1 MPTLR
6 TYRTDAE
13 LLDAQLAHHARY
25 GLPVRDLDLLDGSA
39 KSCDR
44 FVAAVLAEGSHE
56 QVRRAY
62 VAAELAAFSA

>member
-6 TYRTDAE
+6 TYRTDAKV
-13 LLDAQLAHHARY
+13 LDTQIAR
-25 GLPVRDLDLLDGSA
+25 LELLDGSA

-44 FVAAVLAEGSHE
+44 FVVELLAEREHE

-62 VAAELAAFSA
+62 VAAELAAFTA